1 MAEGRNR
8 MVNRLRGTRA
18 GEYLDLRRR
27 VRRLEAEVQECRA
40 LNIRLAELT
49 DIVTGCCFRWPPV
62 TRRSWRSCST
72 STARASEPPMA
83 SQVFLHIGLP
93 KTGTTYLQSVL
104 WGSKAALAADGFL
117 LPGRG
122 HREHLWAALEL
133 QERPH
138 LEQRHPK
145 APGTLA
151 RLVKAVNRH
160 KGPAIL
166 THEFMC
172 GAGREQ
178 ARGLI
183 ESLAPA
189 EVHVVITA
197 RDTLGMLTS
206 GWAEYVKNGGTKPL
220 AEMHGD
226 RLGGQAEFGWR
237 TWDLG
242 GVLRRWARHVPPQQ
256 VHVLPMPG
264 PGAPRD
270 QHWRNFAG
278 VLGLDPDR
286 YDAPEE
292 PRNPALGVVQIELL
306 RRVNPHLT
314 AFRKPVDRGTWIR
327 GYLAEGHLVRQEG
340 ERLGADD
347 AQVADSRERADRAVR
362 IIERRGYHVVGDVES
377 LRVPADLPPRPRP
390 DTVSNEALL
399 ASATTLV
406 ADLLADVRRIAREG
420 PPDMTTGA

>member
-1 MAEGRNR
+1 M
-8 MVNRLRGTRA
+8 
-18 GEYLDLRRR
+18 
-27 VRRLEAEVQECRA
+27 
-40 LNIRLAELT
+40 
-49 DIVTGCCFRWPPV
+49 
-62 TRRSWRSCST
+62 
-72 STARASEPPMA
+72 ASE
-83 SQVFLHIGLP
+83 VFLHIGLP

-104 WGSKAALAADGFL
+104 WAAKPALAREGFL

-178 ARGLI
+178 AHRLV

-189 EVHVVITA
+189 RVHVIITA
-197 RDTLGMLTS
+197 RDSLGMLTS
-206 GWAEYVKNGGTKPL
+206 GWAEYVKNGGTKAL
-220 AEMHGD
+220 AEVHGD
-226 RLGGQAEFGWR
+226 RLDGQAEFGWR

-242 GVLRRWARHVPPQQ
+242 GVLRRWGRHVPPER

-264 PGAPRD
+264 SGAPRD
-270 QHWRNFAG
+270 QHWRNLAG
-278 VLGLDPDR
+278 VLGMDADR
-286 YDAPEE
+286 YPAPDE

-306 RRVNPHLT
+306 RRVNPQLT

-347 AQVADSRERADRAVR
+347 DQVADCRERADRAVR
-362 IIERRGYHVVGDVES
+362 IIERRGYHVVGDPEA
-377 LRVPADLPPRPRP
+377 LRVPAELPNRPRP
-390 DTVSNEALL
+390 DAVSNAALL
-399 ASATTLV
+399 ESATTLV

-420 PPDMTTGA
+420 PPDLTPGSS

>member
-1 MAEGRNR
+1 
-8 MVNRLRGTRA
+8 
-18 GEYLDLRRR
+18 
-27 VRRLEAEVQECRA
+27 
-40 LNIRLAELT
+40 
-49 DIVTGCCFRWPPV
+49 
-62 TRRSWRSCST
+62 
-72 STARASEPPMA
+72 
-83 SQVFLHIGLP
+83 
-93 KTGTTYLQSVL
+93 
-104 WGSKAALAADGFL
+104 
-117 LPGRG
+117 
-122 HREHLWAALEL
+122 
-133 QERPH
+133 
-138 LEQRHPK
+138 
-145 APGTLA
+145 
-151 RLVKAVNRH
+151 
-160 KGPAIL
+160 
-166 THEFMC
+166 MC

-270 QHWRNFAG
+270 QHWRNLAG

-306 RRVNPHLT
+306 RRVNPHLDGVPQ
-314 AFRKPVDRGTWIR
+314 ARRP
-327 GYLAEGHLVRQEG
+327 GHLDQG
-340 ERLGADD
+340 LP
-347 AQVADSRERADRAVR
+347 
-362 IIERRGYHVVGDVES
+362 RRG
-377 LRVPADLPPRPRP
+377 PPGAPGGGAARCRRRAGGRQP
-390 DTVSNEALL
+390 
-399 ASATTLV
+399 ASARTAPYASSNGAATTSSGTSRASGCPMTFRRGHARTPCRMRLFWPLRLHSSRICSRTSV
-406 ADLLADVRRIAREG
+406 ASPARAR
-420 PPDMTTGA
+420 PT

>member
-1 MAEGRNR
+1 
-8 MVNRLRGTRA
+8 
-18 GEYLDLRRR
+18 
-27 VRRLEAEVQECRA
+27 
-40 LNIRLAELT
+40 
-49 DIVTGCCFRWPPV
+49 
-62 TRRSWRSCST
+62 
-72 STARASEPPMA
+72 MA

-104 WGSKAALAADGFL
+104 WESKAALASDGYL

-133 QERPH
+133 QERPN
-138 LEQRHPK
+138 LERRHPK
-145 APGTLA
+145 APGTLD

-160 KGPAIL
+160 KGPALL

-178 ARGLI
+178 ARRLI

-197 RDTLGMLTS
+197 RDTLGMLTA

-226 RLGGQAEFGWR
+226 RLGGQGEFGWR
-237 TWDLG
+237 TWDLA
-242 GVLRRWARHVPPQQ
+242 GVLRRWGRHVSAEQ

-314 AFRKPVDRGTWIR
+314 AFRRPVDRGTWIR
-327 GYLAEGHLVRQEG
+327 GYLAEGHLVRQDG
-340 ERLGADD
+340 ERLGAGE
-347 AQVADSRERADRAVR
+347 AQVAECRERAERAVGMIR
-362 IIERRGYHVVGDVES
+362 RRGYRVVGDVES
-377 LRVPADLPPRPRP
+377 LLVPAELPPRPHP
-390 DTVSNEALL
+390 DTVSNAALL
-399 ASATTLV
+399 ASATRLI
-406 ADLLADVRRIAREG
+406 AEMLADVRRIARDD
-420 PPDMTTGA
+420 PPDMTEGV

>member
-1 MAEGRNR
+1 
-8 MVNRLRGTRA
+8 V
-18 GEYLDLRRR
+18 
-27 VRRLEAEVQECRA
+27 
-40 LNIRLAELT
+40 
-49 DIVTGCCFRWPPV
+49 
-62 TRRSWRSCST
+62 
-72 STARASEPPMA
+72 A

-104 WGSKAALAADGFL
+104 WESQETLAGDGFL
-117 LPGRG
+117 LPGAG
-122 HREHLWAALEL
+122 HREHLWAALDL
-133 QERPH
+133 QERPN
-138 LEQRHPK
+138 LAQRHRK

-160 KGPAIL
+160 PGPAIL

-178 ARGLI
+178 ARRLV
-183 ESLAPA
+183 ESLSPA

-197 RDTLGMLTS
+197 RDTLGMLTA

-220 AEMHGD
+220 SAMRGD
-226 RLGGQAEFGWR
+226 RLGGQGEFGWR

-242 GVLRRWARHVPPQQ
+242 GVLRRWGRHVPPER

-264 PGAPRD
+264 PDEPRD

-292 PRNPALGVVQIELL
+292 PRNPALGVVQVELL

-314 AFRKPVDRGTWIR
+314 DFRSAVDRGTWIR
-327 GYLAEGHLVRQEG
+327 GYLAEGHLVRHGG

-347 AQVADSRERADRAVR
+347 GQVAECRARAERAVG
-362 IIERRGYHVVGDVES
+362 IIERRGYHVVGDIAR
-377 LRVPADLPPRPRP
+377 LRVPAELPNRPRP
-390 DTVSNEALL
+390 DIVSESALL
-399 ASATTLV
+399 DAATTLV
-406 ADLLADVRRIAREG
+406 ADLLADVRRIAREN
-420 PPDMTTGA
+420 PPDMTGGA

>member
-1 MAEGRNR
+1 
-8 MVNRLRGTRA
+8 L
-18 GEYLDLRRR
+18 
-27 VRRLEAEVQECRA
+27 VR
-40 LNIRLAELT
+40 
-49 DIVTGCCFRWPPV
+49 
-62 TRRSWRSCST
+62 
-72 STARASEPPMA
+72 
-83 SQVFLHIGLP
+83 
-93 KTGTTYLQSVL
+93 
-104 WGSKAALAADGFL
+104 
-117 LPGRG
+117 
-122 HREHLWAALEL
+122 
-133 QERPH
+133 
-138 LEQRHPK
+138 
-145 APGTLA
+145 
-151 RLVKAVNRH
+151 AVNRH
-160 KGPAIL
+160 QGPAIL

-197 RDTLGMLTS
+197 RDSLGMLTS

-220 AEMHGD
+220 AEVHGT

-242 GVLRRWARHVPPQQ
+242 GVLRRWARHVPPHQ
-256 VHVLPMPG
+256 VHVLPMPS
-264 PGAPRD
+264 PDAPRD
-270 QHWRNFAG
+270 QHWRNLAL

-306 RRVNPHLT
+306 RLVNPHLT

-327 GYLAEGHLVRQEG
+327 GYLAESHLVRQEG

-362 IIERRGYHVVGDVES
+362 MIQKHGYDVIGDVET
-377 LRVPADLPPRPRP
+377 LRVPDVLPQRPRP
-390 DTVSNEALL
+390 DNVSNEALL
-399 ASATTLV
+399 ASATTLI

-420 PPDMTTGA
+420 PPD

>member
-1 MAEGRNR
+1 
-8 MVNRLRGTRA
+8 
-18 GEYLDLRRR
+18 
-27 VRRLEAEVQECRA
+27 
-40 LNIRLAELT
+40 
-49 DIVTGCCFRWPPV
+49 
-62 TRRSWRSCST
+62 
-72 STARASEPPMA
+72 MA

-104 WGSKAALAADGFL
+104 WGSKAALARDGYL

-138 LEQRHPK
+138 LERRDPK

-151 RLVKAVNRH
+151 RLVRAVNRH
-160 KGPAIL
+160 HGPAIL

-178 ARGLI
+178 ARRLV

-197 RDTLGMLTS
+197 RDTLGMLTA

-220 AEMHGD
+220 AEMRGE
-226 RLGGQAEFGWR
+226 RLGGQGEFGWR

-242 GVLRRWARHVPPQQ
+242 GVLRRWGRHVPPEQ

-278 VLGLDPDR
+278 VVGLHADR
-286 YDAPEE
+286 YDSPEE

-306 RRVNPHLT
+306 RRVNPQLT

-327 GYLAEGHLVRQEG
+327 GYLAEDHLVRQGG

-347 AQVADSRERADRAVR
+347 AQVAECRDRADRAVD
-362 IIERRGYHVVGDVES
+362 IIRRRGYRVVGDLES
-377 LRVPADLPPRPRP
+377 LLVPADLPPRPHP
-390 DTVSNEALL
+390 DTVSNAALL
-399 ASATTLV
+399 ASATTLI
-406 ADLLADVRRIAREG
+406 AEMLADVRRIARG
-420 PPDMTTGA
+420 KPPDMTEGV

>member
-1 MAEGRNR
+1 
-8 MVNRLRGTRA
+8 
-18 GEYLDLRRR
+18 
-27 VRRLEAEVQECRA
+27 
-40 LNIRLAELT
+40 
-49 DIVTGCCFRWPPV
+49 
-62 TRRSWRSCST
+62 
-72 STARASEPPMA
+72 MA

-145 APGTLA
+145 APGTLG

-178 ARGLI
+178 ARRLI

-197 RDTLGMLTS
+197 RDSLGMLTS

-226 RLGGQAEFGWR
+226 RLGAQSEFGWR

-264 PGAPRD
+264 PAAPRD
-270 QHWRNFAG
+270 QHWRNLAG

-286 YDAPEE
+286 YDAPRE
-292 PRNPALGVVQIELL
+292 PRNTALGVVQIELL

-327 GYLAEGHLVRQEG
+327 GYLAEGHLVHQEG

-362 IIERRGYHVVGDVES
+362 MIERRGYHVVGDVES
-377 LRVPADLPPRPRP
+377 LRVPAHLPPRPRP

-420 PPDMTTGA
+420 PPDLTQGV

>member
-1 MAEGRNR
+1 
-8 MVNRLRGTRA
+8 
-18 GEYLDLRRR
+18 
-27 VRRLEAEVQECRA
+27 
-40 LNIRLAELT
+40 
-49 DIVTGCCFRWPPV
+49 
-62 TRRSWRSCST
+62 
-72 STARASEPPMA
+72 MA

-104 WGSKAALAADGFL
+104 WGAKGALARDGYL
-117 LPGRG
+117 LPGKG

-145 APGTLA
+145 APGTLG
-151 RLVKAVNRH
+151 RLVKAAQRH
-160 KGPAIL
+160 KGPVVL

-178 ARGLI
+178 AGRLI

-189 EVHVVITA
+189 EVHVVVTA
-197 RDTLGMLTS
+197 RDTLGMLTA
-206 GWAEYVKNGGTKPL
+206 GWAEYVKNGGTRPL
-220 AEMHGD
+220 AEMRGD
-226 RLGGQAEFGWR
+226 RIGGQGEFGWR

-242 GVLRRWARHVPPQQ
+242 GVLRRWGRHLPPAL

-264 PGAPRD
+264 ADAPRD

-286 YDAPEE
+286 YAAPAE
-292 PRNPALGVVQIELL
+292 PRNPALGVVQVELL

-314 AFRKPVDRGTWIR
+314 EFRKPVDRGTWIR

-347 AQVADSRERADRAVR
+347 GQVAECRERADRAVA
-362 IIERRGYHVVGDVES
+362 IIQRRGYDVVGDVEG
-377 LRVPADLPPRPRP
+377 LRVPADLPQRPRP
-390 DTVSNEALL
+390 DAVSDAALL
-399 ASATTLV
+399 DAASTLV
-406 ADLLADVRRIAREG
+406 ADMLADVRRIARDI
-420 PPDMTTGA
+420 PPDMTDGA

>member
-1 MAEGRNR
+1 
-8 MVNRLRGTRA
+8 
-18 GEYLDLRRR
+18 
-27 VRRLEAEVQECRA
+27 
-40 LNIRLAELT
+40 
-49 DIVTGCCFRWPPV
+49 
-62 TRRSWRSCST
+62 
-72 STARASEPPMA
+72 MA

-104 WGSKAALAADGFL
+104 WGSKAELARDGYL

-133 QERPH
+133 QDRPNLER
-138 LEQRHPK
+138 RHPE

-160 KGPAIL
+160 KGPAVL
-166 THEFMC
+166 THDFMC
-172 GAGREQ
+172 GAGRDR
-178 ARGLI
+178 AGRLV

-197 RDTLGMLTS
+197 RDTLGMLTA

-220 AEMHGD
+220 TEMRGE

-237 TWDLG
+237 TWDLA
-242 GVLRRWARHVPPQQ
+242 GVLRRWARHVPPER

-292 PRNPALGVVQIELL
+292 PSNPALGVVQIELL

-327 GYLAEGHLVRQEG
+327 GYLAEGHLVRQGG

-347 AQVADSRERADRAVR
+347 AQVAECRERADRAVA
-362 IIERRGYHVVGDVES
+362 IIQRRGYRVVGDIES
-377 LRVPADLPPRPRP
+377 LRVPADLPPRPHP
-390 DTVSNEALL
+390 EDVSNAALL
-399 ASATTLV
+399 DSATTLV
-406 ADLLADVRRIAREG
+406 AEMLADVRRIAREN
-420 PPDMTTGA
+420 PPDMTQGV